1 MGPAL
6 RRVSEQPSIR
16 QRRQLAAH
24 LSVAYMISMESGK
37 TEPPKLRRGCPPG
50 AGTTTPAHGG
60 RIGQPAYKPTAE
72 DRANVR
78 AWVKITNAD
87 TIAAKL
93 GISRDTLDKYF
104 KDELAEGRFEAV
116 AAVGGK
122 LLEKA
127 LRGDKTSMIFYLR
140 TQGKWNTRIEHTGLN
155 GGPITMFDASAFL
168 AEMSVEEQ
176 RLMRPLLEKMLAAAG
191 IDPDGDDATDPAG

>member
-1 MGPAL
+1 MA
-6 RRVSEQPSIR
+6 QP
-16 QRRQLAAH
+16 
-24 LSVAYMISMESGK
+24 
-37 TEPPKLRRGCPPG
+37 
-50 AGTTTPAHGG
+50 HGG
-60 RIGQPAYKPTAE
+60 RIGQPAYQPTAE

-140 TQGKWNTRIEHTGLN
+140 TQGKWNTRIEHTGPN
-155 GGPITMFDASAFL
+155 GGPITMFDAGAYL
-168 AEMSVEEQ
+168 ADMTVEEQ

-191 IDPDGDDATDPAG
+191 LDPDGDDATDPAG